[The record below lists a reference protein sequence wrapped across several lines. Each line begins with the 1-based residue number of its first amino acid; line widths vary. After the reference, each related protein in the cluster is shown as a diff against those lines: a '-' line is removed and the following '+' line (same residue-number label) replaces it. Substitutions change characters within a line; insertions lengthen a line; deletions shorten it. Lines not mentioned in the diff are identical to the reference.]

1 MTNFRDYQLWFL
13 SRWKTLS
20 RHHRIAFI
28 ALPVV
33 LLLSFAILLR
43 LMASASALDQAPVIE
58 EQDTSATLVPLTLQ
72 SRLVEHASDVMRL
85 QRWLLTGRN
94 TEAQARVALAML
106 EQLQII
112 SADPA
117 ILDSWQVYSR
127 QLLELE
133 DAVQD
138 QRVTTPE
145 AIALID
151 ELRGEYTSL
160 RERADRVSADEQQPA
175 VNVPSTAEPAGTS
188 QKQSLSKWMYTLLP
202 LLLSGLAL
210 VAWMFYLSTKPQ
222 QTKPNPRMRTVDS
235 RANQNA
241 ILQLLDEMEPLAD
254 GDLRVQATVSEAI
267 TGALADAFNF
277 AVTELRWLVGAV
289 KGSAAQVNES
299 VANTRESANSLA
311 QASAVQA
318 REIHRSSN
326 YLNVMSDTM
335 AQLSAHAAES
345 SRIAVDSVKQAQVG
359 THAVDA
365 SVKGLVNIREQAQMT
380 SRLMERLVESSSAI
394 KKHVNE
400 IQRVAKNTDLLAL
413 NTTIRAAAAS
423 GGDQTNELSQ
433 LSAEISHLASTLG
446 MATRDIGNLAG
457 VIQQDA
463 ALTLTSVKKTNRELD
478 IGHQKAIQASH
489 SLRAIEAVSD
499 DLQNQ
504 INDIASKTLRQAGV
518 VRQLSANMGV
528 INGITRD
535 SAVGLQNAAGDLE
548 DLQLMADALLQSVS
562 DFTLPESEI
571 EYTPAQTKTVKRRLA
586 ATVNA
591 DHRSKDISDIDMST
605 LAPRVDK

>member
-1 MTNFRDYQLWFL
+1 MINFSEYRLWFV

-20 RHHRIAFI
+20 HHHRIAFI
-28 ALPVV
+28 ALPVL
-33 LLLSFAILLR
+33 LLLSVAILLKV
-43 LMASASALDQAPVIE
+43 MASAWTLAQAPLAA

-72 SRLVEHASDVMRL
+72 SRLDEHTSDVMTL
-85 QRWLLTGRN
+85 QRWLLNGRN
-94 TEAQARVALAML
+94 TQDHARVALVML

-117 ILDSWQVYSR
+117 VPHPWQRYSAE
-127 QLLELE
+127 LLELE

-138 QRVTTPE
+138 QQITTPE

-151 ELRGEYTSL
+151 GLRGEYVTL
-160 RERADRVSADEQQPA
+160 RERADRLSTDEQQPA
-175 VNVPSTAEPAGTS
+175 VNLSSMTEPARVL
-188 QKQSLSKWMYTLLP
+188 QQSLSKWLYALVP
-202 LLLSGLAL
+202 LLLLSLGL
-210 VAWMFYLSTKPQ
+210 VAWMFYLSTRPQ
-222 QTKPNPRMRTVDS
+222 QTQPNPRMRTVDS

-254 GDLRVQATVSEAI
+254 GDLRVQATVGEAM
-267 TGALADAFNF
+267 TGALADAFNY
-277 AVTELRWLVGAV
+277 AVTELRWLVGAI

-299 VANTRESANSLA
+299 VGNTRESANSLA

-380 SRLMERLVESSSAI
+380 SRLMERLVESSDAI
-394 KKHVNE
+394 KKQVNE

-446 MATRDIGNLAG
+446 LATRDIGNLAG

-478 IGHQKAIQASH
+478 VGHQKAIQASH
-489 SLRAIEAVSD
+489 SLKAIEAVSD

-535 SAVGLQNAAGDLE
+535 SAVGLQDAAGDLE

-562 DFTLPESEI
+562 GFTLPESEI
-571 EYTPAQTKTVKRRLA
+571 DYTPAPTKTVKRRLA

-591 DHRSKDISDIDMST
+591 DHRSKDIEDIDMSSF
-605 LAPRVDK
+605 APRVD

>member
-1 MTNFRDYQLWFL
+1 MSTVGDYRAWLAL
-13 SRWKTLS
+13 RWKTLS

-28 ALPVV
+28 ALPVLLV
-33 LLLSFAILLR
+33 LAFVILLR
-43 LMASASALDQAPVIE
+43 VIATAAALDQTSSGL
-58 EQDTSATLVPLTLQ
+58 EQDNSATLVPLTIQ
-72 SRLVEHASDVMRL
+72 ARLAEHTSDVMTL
-85 QRWLLTGRN
+85 QRWLLNGRN
-94 TEAQARVALAML
+94 LEDQARVALSML
-106 EQLQII
+106 EQLQFIA
-112 SADPA
+112 ADPA
-117 ILDSWQVYSR
+117 LPDAWQRYSAELL
-127 QLLELE
+127 QLEL
-133 DAVQD
+133 DVQD
-138 QRVTTPE
+138 QRITTPE

-151 ELRGEYTSL
+151 ALRGDYETL
-160 RERADRVSADEQQPA
+160 RERADALPGDVQQTVVDPA
-175 VNVPSTAEPAGTS
+175 PKVDQMFAA
-188 QKQSLSKWMYTLLP
+188 QQRSLSRWLYTLLP
-202 LLLSGLAL
+202 LLLLSMAVVGWL
-210 VAWMFYLSTKPQ
+210 FYLSSQPQ
-222 QTKPNPRMRTVDS
+222 QTQPNPRMRTVDS

-254 GDLRVQATVSEAI
+254 GDLRVKATVSEAM
-267 TGALADAFNF
+267 TGALADAFNH
-277 AVTELRWLVGAV
+277 AVTELRWLVGAI

-299 VANTRESANSLA
+299 VSNTRESANNLA

-359 THAVDA
+359 TLAVDA
-365 SVKGLVNIREQAQMT
+365 NVKGLVNIREQAQMT
-380 SRLMERLVESSSAI
+380 SRLMERLVESSDAI

-423 GGDQTNELSQ
+423 GGDQTTELSQ
-433 LSAEISHLASTLG
+433 LSAEVTHLASTLG

-478 IGHQKAIQASH
+478 VGHQKAIQASH
-489 SLRAIEAVSD
+489 SLKAIEAVSD

-504 INDIASKTLRQAGV
+504 INDMASKTLRQAGV

-535 SAVGLQNAAGDLE
+535 SAVGLQDAASDLE
-548 DLQLMADALLQSVS
+548 DLQTMANALLQSVS
-562 DFTLPESEI
+562 GFTLPESEV
-571 EYTPAQTKTVKRRLA
+571 EYVPARTKSVKRRLA
-586 ATVNA
+586 ATVSA
-591 DHRSKDISDIDMST
+591 DHHSQKIADIDVST
-605 LAPRVDK
+605 LAPRVD